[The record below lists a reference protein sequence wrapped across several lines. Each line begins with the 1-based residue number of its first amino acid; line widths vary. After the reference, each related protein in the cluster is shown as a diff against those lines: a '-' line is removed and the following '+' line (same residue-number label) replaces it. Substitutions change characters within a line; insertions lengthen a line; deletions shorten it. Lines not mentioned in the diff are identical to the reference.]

1 MTPTRSRVYTTEGVV
16 LRQFDL
22 GEADR
27 LITLVT
33 PDRGLVRAVARGA
46 RRPTSKVGGHVDL
59 LRRIS
64 LSVRVGRTIDALSQV
79 ETLESFV
86 GLQQHLGLT
95 LRALYLAELAERF
108 SVEDAP
114 SSTVYQLLL
123 NGLRFL
129 ETAPDPNVLM
139 RWFEI
144 HLLGLTGFRPELKE
158 CVDCGAVLDPQEHTF
173 SAARG
178 GIVCPKCRP
187 VGGDILL
194 PASVATI
201 KLLRHLNL
209 NAFPSVA
216 SLKINSGSA
225 RQAER
230 VLRQHITHVLDRSI
244 YSADLLDD
252 LRKWNASVPSQSVH
266 SPTTEHF

>member
-1 MTPTRSRVYTTEGVV
+1 M
-16 LRQFDL
+16 
-22 GEADR
+22 
-27 LITLVT
+27 
-33 PDRGLVRAVARGA
+33 
-46 RRPTSKVGGHVDL
+46 
-59 LRRIS
+59 
-64 LSVRVGRTIDALSQV
+64 
-79 ETLESFV
+79 
-86 GLQQHLGLT
+86 
-95 LRALYLAELAERF
+95 
-108 SVEDAP
+108 
-114 SSTVYQLLL
+114 
-123 NGLRFL
+123 
-129 ETAPDPNVLM
+129 LM

-144 HLLGLTGFRPELKE
+144 HLLGLTGFRPELKA
-158 CVDCGAVLDPQEHTF
+158 CVDCRGELDPQDHTF

-187 VGGDILL
+187 AGDDILL
-194 PASVATI
+194 PASVTTI

-209 NAFPSVA
+209 SAFPSVA

-252 LRKWNASVPSQSVH
+252 FRKWNTSVPSQTVH